1 MKSGYH
7 FSLLICEDAIKTVNS
22 FRNKISYYEA
32 VSAIND
38 HLCNDT
44 ESSGHKNSPFS
55 LTTKDEQ
62 EIFTSLNQDIF

>member
-7 FSLLICEDAIKTVNS
+7 FSLLICDIKIKTGNII
-22 FRNKISYYEA
+22 RNQILNDEA

-44 ESSGHKNSPFS
+44 ESSGHKNTVPSFPLPKMSRKCVFH
-55 LTTKDEQ
+55 
-62 EIFTSLNQDIF
+62 